1 MGLDDRLFWLAIG
14 CVLGF
19 FVGYMVRSLR
29 VLQEIKA
36 ELDEVDSIV
45 KEEQTVRKARKRRKD
60 NADGWMSNRV
70 AADISM
76 GVVVVLVVWSAFAA
90 QKNSNDLEDNV
101 KQDKIN
107 SCESGIDSRTVQ
119 RQTVDAVYE
128 LASGSLTKL
137 TPKEIAALTPEQ
149 VVRYNAF
156 VDDINK
162 FRTNMYA
169 KIQPSDRCK
178 GLVPEESKTPPTP
191 SIPQLTTPP
200 SS

>member
-60 NADGWMSNRV
+60 NAEGFMSNRV

-76 GVVVVLVVWSAFAA
+76 GVVVILVVWAAFAT
-90 QKNSNDLEDNV
+90 QKNSNELEENV

-128 LASGSLTKL
+128 LASGSLTQL
-137 TPKEIAALTPEQ
+137 TPKETAALTPEQ
-149 VVRYNAF
+149 VARYNAF
-156 VDDINK
+156 VDDINH
-162 FRTNMYA
+162 FRSNMYE
-169 KIQPSDRCK
+169 KIQPSERCQD
-178 GLVPEESKTPPTP
+178 LVPKESTKPPTP
-191 SIPQLTTPP
+191 AIPQLTVPP
-200 SS
+200 IN